1 LITETTEGI
10 KVSVTPD
17 FEGRFSTN
25 KGMYFFFRYKVTIE
39 NKSKETVQLVQRHWH
54 IFDSLDKFSE
64 VEGLGV
70 VGEQP
75 VLAPGAS
82 HTYTSGCYLRSNLG
96 SMDGSYMMKRCNGK
110 GHIEVLIPRFNLIA
124 PFTLN

>member
-1 LITETTEGI
+1 LITETTDGI
-10 KVSVTPD
+10 KISVKPD
-17 FEGRFSTN
+17 YEGRFSTN
-25 KGMYFFFRYKVTIE
+25 KGLYFFFRYMITIE
-39 NKSKETVQLVQRHWH
+39 NRSKETVQLVQRHWH

-75 VLAPGAS
+75 VIQPGDS
-82 HTYTSGCYLRSNLG
+82 HSYTSGCYLRSNLG
-96 SMDGSYMMKRCNGK
+96 SMDGAYMMKRMNGR
-110 GHIEVLIPRFNLIA
+110 GHFEVIIPRFNLIA